1 MTDPDGTDIRPPS
14 WREAIPRLLA
24 KLVFL
29 IGIVVLSHFVVE
41 YALAWAETLPA
52 HAEARAERLIL
63 LAIFVTY
70 ALLISLPFVP
80 GIEIAIALLVL
91 RGPEFAL
98 PIYVATLSG
107 LALAY
112 LAGRLVPIRSLR
124 QFFLD
129 LHLVKAARLIDRLAP
144 LGPERRVRELQRA
157 LPRKHARL
165 ALRYRYLGLALLIN
179 MPGSGLIGGGGGI
192 CLMAGMSGVF
202 SPPATLP
209 TLALAV
215 MPFPVLMWVAGT
227 TGMMPWLPA

>member
-1 MTDPDGTDIRPPS
+1 MPDAPHPDLQVPT
-14 WREAIPRLLA
+14 WRDSFPRLA
-24 KLVFL
+24 VKLLLLVA
-29 IGIVVLSHFVVE
+29 IVVLSHLVVDH
-41 YALAWAETLPA
+41 ALSWAESLPA
-52 HAEARAERLIL
+52 HAEALSERLIL
-63 LAIFVTY
+63 LAVFVTY

-98 PIYVATLSG
+98 PIYVATFCG
-107 LALAY
+107 LTLAY
-112 LAGRLVPIRSLR
+112 LGGRLVPIRSLR
-124 QFFLD
+124 RFFLD
-129 LHLVKAARLIDRLAP
+129 LHLVKAAQLVDRLGP
-144 LGPERRVRELQRA
+144 LDPGQRVRELHRA
-157 LPRKHARL
+157 LPRRYARL

-202 SPPATLP
+202 TPRIALP

-227 TGMMPWLPA
+227 AGLMPWLPA